1 MGRLKTQI
9 FSKKAS
15 AIMHAS
21 IWYMHDNIKKK
32 KKKKIYLFN
41 DCRFKSLSKIHAFH
55 KRLQVQCSTVS
66 NLMVNKLGEW

>member
-21 IWYMHDNIKKK
+21 IWYMHDNIKIKNIFTCLMIAVSK
-32 KKKKIYLFN
+32 AYQRFMHFIKG
-41 DCRFKSLSKIHAFH
+41 CRFNAQQSPI
-55 KRLQVQCSTVS
+55 
-66 NLMVNKLGEW
+66 

>member
-32 KKKKIYLFN
+32 KKKFTCLMIAVSKAYQRFMHFIKG
-41 DCRFKSLSKIHAFH
+41 CRFNAQQSPI
-55 KRLQVQCSTVS
+55 
-66 NLMVNKLGEW
+66 